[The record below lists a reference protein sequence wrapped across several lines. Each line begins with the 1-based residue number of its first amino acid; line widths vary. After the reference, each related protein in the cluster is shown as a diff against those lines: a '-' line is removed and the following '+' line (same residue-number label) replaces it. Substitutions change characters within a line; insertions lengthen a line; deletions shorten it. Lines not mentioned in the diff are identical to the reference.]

1 MLEIQNCHSGQSISS
16 MTSVGSATMR
26 LTFKQ
31 MQDCEDVFSVFELD
45 DSTVDAEHLG
55 PMISALVIN
64 SETKPSQEDIDHL
77 STKVR
82 GKMDFTHFFQLVA
95 PYIEK
100 ANEHYSKEKIDAA
113 FKRFDIDGNGYI
125 SISELRTVLGDSF
138 GGKMKDVIDP
148 LDDKDVEEIMA
159 EADLDGDGRISYAEF
174 SVMIPHLSD
183 CI

>member
-1 MLEIQNCHSGQSISS
+1 
-16 MTSVGSATMR
+16 MR
-26 LTFKQ
+26 LSFKQ
-31 MQDCEDVFSVFELD
+31 MQDCEDVFSVFEMD
-45 DSTVDAEHLG
+45 DGTVDVEHLG
-55 PMISALVIN
+55 PMISALVVK
-64 SETKPSQEDIDHL
+64 SETKPSQEEIEYI

-100 ANEHYSKEKIDAA
+100 ANENYSKEKIDAA

-125 SISELRTVLGDSF
+125 TVSELRIALRDSF
-138 GGKMKDVIDP
+138 GGKMKDVVDP
-148 LDDKDVEEIMA
+148 LDDQDVEEIMA

-174 SVMIPHLSD
+174 SVMVPHLSD